1 MKAIG
6 QKQWID
12 RQYNSIDLCKFIMAF
27 AVVAIHTLPFA
38 DVKNVVFRNIY
49 DTFVGLAVPFF
60 FLASGYLLAV
70 KMDYPYG
77 SEGDLHRIQ
86 KQLRGMLR
94 LYLTWTVFYA
104 PLAIY
109 HFIATGTPVMRAL
122 FLYFRGFVFIGVQ
135 YNSWPL
141 WYLLS
146 TIYSLF
152 VIWLALKMKRTPMI
166 LAVVSI
172 AAFFLS
178 IGITELVNYNGNLPT
193 IMGAVQKL
201 IKVSI
206 TNERILSGMV
216 YIPIGMLLAHKQ
228 IPKQINWL
236 VFVIGFVLNCYVH
249 HAILSRFLLIITAV
263 SFFGSVE
270 AVRLKDRAVYAHLRN
285 MSTSIYLTHM
295 YIWTFYYKIVYGG
308 KTYGL
313 DSFLITACVAVAI
326 AAAGVVVKKKFRR
339 GFHVPKRIG

>member
-1 MKAIG
+1 MKTIE

-27 AVVAIHTLPFA
+27 AVVAIHTRPFA
-38 DVKNVVFRNIY
+38 DVKNVFFLNIY
-49 DTFVGLAVPFF
+49 DIFVNLAVPFF

-77 SEGDLHRIQ
+77 SEGDLHRIK
-86 KQLRGMLR
+86 KQLRAILR
-94 LYLTWTVFYA
+94 MYLTWSLLYA

-109 HFIATGTPVMRAL
+109 HFISTGTPVMKAL
-122 FLYFRGFVFIGVQ
+122 FLYVRGFIFVGEQ

-146 TIYSLF
+146 TIYALF
-152 VIWLALKMKRTPMI
+152 VIWFALKMKRAPII
-166 LAVVSI
+166 LAVISI
-172 AAFFLS
+172 TAHLLS
-178 IGITELVNYNGNLPT
+178 VGITELVNYQGDLPA
-193 IMGAVQKL
+193 IFGVAQKL
-201 IKVSI
+201 IKGSI
-206 TNERILSGMV
+206 TNGRILSGMV

-236 VFVIGFVLNCYVH
+236 VFMIGFVSNCYIDHSIV
-249 HAILSRFLLIITAV
+249 SRYLLIITAV
-263 SFFGSVE
+263 SFFGIVE
-270 AVRLKDRAVYAHLRN
+270 AVRLKDKAVFSYLRN

-313 DSFLITACVAVAI
+313 DSFVITACVAAAI
-326 AAAGVVVKKKFRR
+326 AAACTVVEKKIRR
-339 GFHVPKRIG
+339 QVTSA